1 MYHIV
6 SYHIVV
12 TSCCIAF
19 RLGRV
24 WVILAH
30 VVVQSQ
36 SSWWMSMTDLILL
49 SPSEWL
55 KPALRFCLSKHSM
68 SMSSLFLFVVQM
80 TNGICFETLWNVS
93 QNFKAWRRDKR
104 NLGIPTLLRLWNE
117 DWRAHKTGCQGCRM
131 AIGIVECLRVS
142 QSFII
147 ARQLLVPSFSIRCRR
162 CCLRCTELIDLAF
175 VLHHTCSI
183 LHFSPPTP
191 WNITCSS
198 KKIEFNTC
206 KIPFTRSCQVA
217 SPSGLKNQGIGVGE
231 RQRGSDFGTC
241 SKTRPSWLRWV
252 PRKPK
257 IPWSICIAAALP
269 QYQVLKRNVWRWI
282 CHGHVSSVAHLELIL
297 IYFIILTARP
307 WVCIFA
313 PCLCRSSLTF
323 EGVHA
328 KTLKDLCFA
337 TSYNS

>member
-1 MYHIV
+1 MSWFRVRALDECQWLTWFFCRHQSGWNQLCGFACRNILCLCHHLFCSLFKWRTAFV
-6 SYHIVV
+6 LRHCG
-12 TSCCIAF
+12 TSA
-19 RLGRV
+19 R
-24 WVILAH
+24 
-30 VVVQSQ
+30 
-36 SSWWMSMTDLILL
+36 T
-49 SPSEWL
+49 
-55 KPALRFCLSKHSM
+55 SKH
-68 SMSSLFLFVVQM
+68 
-80 TNGICFETLWNVS
+80 G
-93 QNFKAWRRDKR
+93 KR

-206 KIPFTRSCQVA
+206 KIPVTRSCQVA

-252 PRKPK
+252 PRKPR